1 MSRAWPY
8 RLRGPRRSGR
18 PRPLRLASLL
28 GVAGMALAVWM
39 TENPARSVV
48 APIPDQPG
56 AETSGRSCQI
66 SVPSLPLPGPANVQ
80 GVARVIDGDTLAIG
94 PERIRLNGI
103 NAAEIDTPAGR
114 QAKTALD
121 AVIAGRPVACM
132 AMDQPDRYGRMVARC
147 VVGTGIDLGAAMLA
161 AGQARAWPH
170 FLKNQPHRADYLA
183 LDQAFS
189 GRCSMPGR
197 EGSLR

>member
-1 MSRAWPY
+1 MSFR
-8 RLRGPRRSGR
+8 R

-39 TENPARSVV
+39 AQSPARSLV
-48 APIPDQPG
+48 APTLGGPIGGSAPR
-56 AETSGRSCQI
+56 ACQI
-66 SVPSLPLPGPANVQ
+66 SVPVLPLPGPANVQ

-114 QAKTALD
+114 QAKAALGR
-121 AVIAGRPVACM
+121 VIAGRPVACL
-132 AMDQPDRYGRMVARC
+132 AVDQPDRYGRMVARC

-161 AGQARAWPH
+161 AGQARAWEH
-170 FLKNQPHRADYLA
+170 FLTNQPHRAAYLA
-183 LDQAFS
+183 LDAAGQRRAA
-189 GRCSMPGR
+189 GATPC
-197 EGSLR
+197 